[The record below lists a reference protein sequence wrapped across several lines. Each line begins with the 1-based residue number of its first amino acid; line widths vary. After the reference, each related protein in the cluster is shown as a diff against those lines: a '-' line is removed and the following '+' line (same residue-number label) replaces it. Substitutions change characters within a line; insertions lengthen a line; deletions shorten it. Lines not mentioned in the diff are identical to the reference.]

1 MPHVKSHIDLVKI
14 RCPVYSAVVATGQ
27 SIRKCRGA
35 QDQAGKIRADC
46 MLSTRLKLI
55 KRQCFMNFIGAV
67 VFYTTTH
74 KIAKIISKRRN
85 FKN

>member
-1 MPHVKSHIDLVKI
+1 MPHVKSYIDLVKI
-14 RCPVYSAVVATGQ
+14 RCPVYSAVVATGR
-27 SIRKCRGA
+27 SIRKCRGT
-35 QDQAGKIRADC
+35 QGQVGKIRADC

-67 VFYTTTH
+67 VFYTTTP
-74 KIAKIISKRRN
+74 KIAKIISKRKN